1 MLARCVCV
9 CVENAIV
16 IEENSHKSE
25 PEEDADDEVRDAAEQ
40 YSMDVDAIIEELM
53 EIRGKKDEMIV
64 KLG

>member
-1 MLARCVCV
+1 V